1 MLQTDKQKPYS
12 YFSLLYDITILQ
24 NHFLRKIKEQVDFS
38 FVNDLFSDDYCEQF
52 GRPAWEPEF
61 MFKLIFLQRL
71 KNFSDREVIEEASQ
85 NLAYKFFLDLNPED
99 RLCDPSLLSKFR
111 KNHIKE
117 VNYLEQLLHGVLV
130 QIADK
135 GLLKDQ
141 TLLLDATHTKSHSA
155 KENNTQQLQRLS
167 KNLRRALYKQ
177 NPEIRKK
184 FPHKPEKGADFNE
197 ELIYTKKLMQVVER
211 EDQSSWNKK
220 TKQEF
225 QRLKTQLKIIAAVED
240 SMPKKLDKDSQ
251 PLPQSQVDL
260 DAKTGYKSEENSFF
274 GYKSH
279 IAMTGERIITGIQ
292 VTSGEDSDGK
302 YLEDLVEQSEA
313 NGVQVREVLA
323 DAAYGLTTNLEYLKE
338 KEITPYI
345 RPKSLLADAERLE
358 KQGMIYNK
366 DADTLQCRNGY
377 LAVKKTTS
385 IDRGV
390 VRHMYW
396 FDVKKCQTCPYRDGC
411 YKPGAKTRTF
421 SLKER
426 ERYQEEFL
434 EFTNTE
440 EYKTKIKERY
450 KIEAKNAEMKRSHG
464 LEYCIYRGLF
474 GMQLQTYMTAIVTNI
489 KRMIKLLYPDKP
501 QKRGKRLKYYIDLRK
516 SFKNNSGWRLIQ
528 SKLFFSA
535 VSFKQFPFSIQRR
548 FPAH

>member
-1 MLQTDKQKPYS
+1 
-12 YFSLLYDITILQ
+12 
-24 NHFLRKIKEQVDFS
+24 
-38 FVNDLFSDDYCEQF
+38 
-52 GRPAWEPEF
+52 
-61 MFKLIFLQRL
+61 MFKLLFLQRL

-85 NLAYKFFLDLNPED
+85 NLVYKFFLDLNPED

-111 KNHIKE
+111 RNHIKE
-117 VNYLEQLLHGVLV
+117 AGHLEQLLYGILA
-130 QIADK
+130 QMSEK

-177 NPEIRKK
+177 NPEIRKR
-184 FPHKPEKGADFNE
+184 FPNKPEKGADFNE
-197 ELIYTKKLMQVVER
+197 ELTYTKKLMQVIEQ
-211 EDQSSWNKK
+211 EDQSAWNKK
-220 TKQEF
+220 TKQEY

-240 SMPKKLDKDSQ
+240 SMPKKLNRDSQ
-251 PLPQSQVDL
+251 PLPQSQVDP

-279 IAMTGERIITGIQ
+279 IAMTGDRIITGIQ

-302 YLEDLVEQSEA
+302 YLPDLVEQSEA
-313 NGVQVREVLA
+313 NGASVKEVLA
-323 DAAYGLTTNLEYLKE
+323 DAAYGLTANLEYLKG
-338 KEITPYI
+338 KGITPCI
-345 RPKSLLADAERLE
+345 RAKSLVADAERLE

-366 DADTLQCRNGY
+366 DADTLQCRNGE

-396 FDVKKCQTCPYRDGC
+396 FDVKKCQTCPYREGC
-411 YKPGAKTRTF
+411 YKAGAKTRTF
-421 SLKER
+421 SFKER
-426 ERYQEEFL
+426 ETYQEEFL
-434 EFTNTE
+434 EFTDSE

-450 KIEAKNAEMKRSHG
+450 KIEAKNAEMKWSHG

-474 GMQLQTYMTAIVTNI
+474 GMQLQTYMTAIATNI

-501 QKRGKRLKYYIDLRK
+501 PKSGKRIFIFYR
-516 SFKNNSGWRLIQ
+516 FKNEFQKQLRMGGIQ
-528 SKLFFSA
+528 PKLFFSA
-535 VSFKQFPFSIQRR
+535 VSSERSELLSVCPCF
-548 FPAH
+548 

>member
-12 YFSLLYDITILQ
+12 YFSMLYDMIIPQ
-24 NHFLRKIKEQVDFS
+24 DHFFRRIKKEIDFS

-61 MFKLIFLQRL
+61 MFKLLFLQRL

-85 NLAYKFFLDLNPED
+85 NLVYKFFLDLNPED

-111 KNHIKE
+111 RNHIKE
-117 VNYLEQLLHGVLV
+117 VGHLEQLLYGILA
-130 QIADK
+130 QMSEK

-177 NPEIRKK
+177 NPEIRKR
-184 FPHKPEKGADFNE
+184 FPNKPEKGADFNE
-197 ELIYTKKLMQVVER
+197 ELSYTKKLMQVIEQ
-211 EDQSSWNKK
+211 EDQSAWNKK
-220 TKQEF
+220 TKQEY

-240 SMPKKLDKDSQ
+240 SMPKKLNRDSQ
-251 PLPQSQVDL
+251 PLPQSQVDP

-279 IAMTGERIITGIQ
+279 IAMTGDRIITGIQ

-302 YLEDLVEQSEA
+302 YLPDLVEQSEA
-313 NGVQVREVLA
+313 NGASVKEVLA
-323 DAAYGLTTNLEYLKE
+323 DAAYGLTANLEYLKG
-338 KEITPYI
+338 KGITPCI
-345 RPKSLLADAERLE
+345 RAKSLVADAERLE

-366 DADTLQCRNGY
+366 DADTLQCRNGE

-396 FDVKKCQTCPYRDGC
+396 FDVKKCQTCPYREGC
-411 YKPGAKTRTF
+411 YKAGAKTRTF
-421 SLKER
+421 SFKER
-426 ERYQEEFL
+426 ETYQEEFL
-434 EFTNTE
+434 EFTDSE

-474 GMQLQTYMTAIVTNI
+474 GMQLQTYMTAIATNI

-501 QKRGKRLKYYIDLRK
+501 PKRGKRIFIFYR
-516 SFKNNSGWRLIQ
+516 FKNEFQKQLRMGGIQ
-528 SKLFFSA
+528 PKLFFSA
-535 VSFKQFPFSIQRR
+535 VSSE
-548 FPAH
+548 